1 MIESS
6 AAVDRAL
13 TSVSRACAQ
22 CSSAD
27 SRARR
32 SGVSS
37 VPAAGERI
45 ASPPQSAHRS
55 ELAPRAVLMARAS
68 YLWFATAMDAR
79 AVLAIFDEQIR
90 RHPTAAPGERV
101 ERDQAVVRLLAGE
114 GGRSTV
120 TWSQLDETTADAVIT
135 ATIERFALLGMG
147 EWEWKH
153 YSYDRPAD
161 LARRL
166 LTAGF
171 TPEPAEAL
179 MVAEIVEPALE
190 VPPPA
195 GVELRRVTDQHGVD
209 ALVRVHD
216 RVYGEDHS
224 AFGRQ
229 LLARLG
235 RHPSTVA
242 AVVAVAGGTPICA
255 GRVELHPGTE
265 FASLWGGGTLP
276 GWRGRGVFRSL
287 VAYRAALAA
296 DRGLRYLQVDASPES
311 RSILQRLGFVELAT
325 TTPFIWPAASA

>member
-55 ELAPRAVLMARAS
+55 ELAPRAVLKARAS
-68 YLWFATAMDAR
+68 CLWFATAMDAR
-79 AVLAIFDEQIR
+79 AVLAMFDEQIR

-101 ERDQAVVRLLAGE
+101 ERDEAVVRLVAGD

-120 TWSQLDETTADAVIT
+120 TWSQLDETAADAVIT
-135 ATIERFALLGMG
+135 ATIERFALLGVG

-166 LTAGF
+166 LAAGF

-179 MVAEIVEPALE
+179 MVAEIAELALE
-190 VPPPA
+190 VPPPRGGRAACRHRPARRRRARA
-195 GVELRRVTDQHGVD
+195 GPRQGVRRGSLRVRPAPAGPARAPSVD
-209 ALVRVHD
+209 
-216 RVYGEDHS
+216 GC
-224 AFGRQ
+224 GR
-229 LLARLG
+229 RRRG
-235 RHPSTVA
+235 R
-242 AVVAVAGGTPICA
+242 GTPICA
-255 GRVELHPGTE
+255 GRVEFHPGTE

-276 GWRGRGVFRSL
+276 GWRARGVFRSL

-296 DRGLRYLQVDASPES
+296 DRGFRYLQVDASPES
-311 RSILQRLGFVELAT
+311 RPILHRLGFVELAT
-325 TTPFIWPAASA
+325 TTPFIWPAASG